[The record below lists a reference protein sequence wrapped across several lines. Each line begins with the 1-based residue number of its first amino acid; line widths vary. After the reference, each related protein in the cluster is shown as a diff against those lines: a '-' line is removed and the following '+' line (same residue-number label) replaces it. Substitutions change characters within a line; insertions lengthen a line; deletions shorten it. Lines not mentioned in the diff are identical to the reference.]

1 MKPIVLYFSA
11 TGGTEHIAK
20 LIASELKAETADI
33 TVFDFDMSFD
43 SDMLVFVCF
52 PVYFTIF

>member
-20 LIASELKAETADI
+20 LPIGFTD
-33 TVFDFDMSFD
+33 SFG
-43 SDMLVFVCF
+43 SG
-52 PVYFTIF
+52 